1 MKTPQIPNLKL
12 DNKRL
17 AFTKEATNSS
27 ITGGQPGGVA
37 EDNMKT
43 PLALKPEPNAW
54 DWVNATG
61 PVHKKG
67 GKNGK
72 RGQGKLKRLNLK
84 QSEIRGTSSK
94 KHHGPNGKS
103 SEEHHG
109 TDGKSSKEHHGP
121 NGKSSNEHHSPNGK
135 SSEEHHGTDGKSS
148 KEQHGA
154 NGKESKEHHGSNG
167 KSSKEQH
174 GPNGKSSEEHH
185 DVNTT
190 SAEDD
195 ARGEK

>member
-1 MKTPQIPNLKL
+1 MKLENTGGA
-12 DNKRL
+12 KRL

-37 EDNMKT
+37 GDNMKT

-72 RGQGKLKRLNLK
+72 RGQGKLKRLDLK

-94 KHHGPNGKS
+94 KHHG
-103 SEEHHG
+103 
-109 TDGKSSKEHHGP
+109 
-121 NGKSSNEHHSPNGK
+121 PNGK

-190 SAEDD
+190 SAKDD
-195 ARGEK
+195 ARGEKGDQTF